1 MFYVYS
7 REGGIGHPLTLP
19 CLPGDEK
26 SFLYMIGRFAID
38 GWFSGPIIIARFIEI
53 YCYLYFFLFVSL
65 FVAFLTC

>member
-7 REGGIGHPLTLP
+7 REGSIGHPLTL
-19 CLPGDEK
+19 LGDEK
-26 SFLYMIGRFAID
+26 FFLYIIGRFAID

-53 YCYLYFFLFVSL
+53 YCYLYFFLSVSL